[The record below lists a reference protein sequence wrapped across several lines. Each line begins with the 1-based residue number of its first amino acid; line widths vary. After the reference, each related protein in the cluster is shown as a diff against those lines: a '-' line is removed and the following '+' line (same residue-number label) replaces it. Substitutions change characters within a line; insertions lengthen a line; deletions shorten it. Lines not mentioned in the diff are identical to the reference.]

1 MRNRSFYVAHLTT
14 SVGIGVLLTLGG
26 FTQSRTVAT
35 TGEIGR
41 GLPQQESLLRGI
53 GSVGDWTN
61 DAPGVRH
68 LVRPSDLPAPYST
81 PNIGNNP
88 HVVPRPEGE
97 TLRVP
102 TGFKVTL
109 YAQGLESPRLIRS
122 APNGDLFVAESQRGR
137 ITVLRGVTPE
147 GRCASTS
154 AFVQGLHQPFGIA
167 FYPPGPNP
175 RYVYIAQP
183 DSILRYPYRNGDMAV
198 SGQAEVVVDTIP
210 GGKNGG
216 GAHWTRDLCFT
227 PDGRKMFLS
236 VGSHN
241 NALEDNKPELDAR
254 RAAILEFTPEGK
266 KERIVATG
274 MRNPVSLAVRPSTRG
289 ELWATVQERE
299 ALGDDLP
306 ADFVTHVTDGGFY
319 GWPWYYVG
327 PGEQP
332 TLKGQRPELREKVLT
347 PDVLLQPHSAAMELC
362 FYTGK
367 QFPKEYWNDVFVA
380 LRGSSSRKTRTGC
393 KIIRIPLKNGVSNGE
408 YEDFLTGF
416 VVNATDVFARPVGI
430 TTGADGALY
439 ISEDANGTVWRVSY
453 KGKE

>member
-1 MRNRSFYVAHLTT
+1 MRNRSLCITHLTI
-14 SVGIGVLLTLGG
+14 SVGTGVLLTLGW
-26 FTQSRTVAT
+26 FTVSRTVAAAEEP
-35 TGEIGR
+35 GGR
-41 GLPQQESLLRGI
+41 LPQQESTLRGT

-68 LVRPSDLPAPYST
+68 LVRPSDLPAPYAT

-88 HVVPRPEGE
+88 HIVPRPESA
-97 TLRVP
+97 TLQAP
-102 TGFKVTL
+102 AGFKVTL
-109 YAQGLESPRLIRS
+109 YAQGLDGPRLIRS
-122 APNGDLFVAESQRGR
+122 APNGDIFVAESGRGR
-137 ITVLRGVTPE
+137 ITVLRGVNPE
-147 GRCASTS
+147 GRSASTS
-154 AFVQGLHQPFGIA
+154 VFVQGLHQPFGIA

-175 RYVYIAQP
+175 RYIYFAQP
-183 DSILRYPYRNGDMAV
+183 DSIVRYPYRNGDLTA
-198 SGQAEVVVDTIP
+198 SGQAEVVVDNIP

-216 GAHWTRDLCFT
+216 GGHWTRDLCFT
-227 PDGRKMFLS
+227 ADGRRMFLS
-236 VGSHN
+236 VGSHD
-241 NALEDNKPELDAR
+241 NALEDNKPEMDAR

-266 KERIVATG
+266 NERIIATG
-274 MRNPVSLAVRPSTRG
+274 MRNPVSIAVRPSTRS

-299 ALGDDLP
+299 QLGDDLP

-332 TLKGQRPELREKVLT
+332 TLKGQRPEMRDKVLT

-393 KIIRIPLKNGVSNGE
+393 KIVRIHLKNGVSNGE

-439 ISEDANGTVWRVSY
+439 VSEDVNGAVWRVSY
-453 KGKE
+453 SGQ

>member
-1 MRNRSFYVAHLTT
+1 MRNRSFTIARLTT
-14 SVGIGVLLTLGG
+14 SVGVLLILGA
-26 FTQSRTVAT
+26 FTQSRTVAAA
-35 TGEIGR
+35 GAKGR
-41 GLPQQESLLRGI
+41 KRPQQTASLRGI

-68 LVRPSDLPAPYST
+68 LVRSSDLPAPYAT

-88 HVVPRPEGE
+88 HVVPRPESAA
-97 TLRVP
+97 LHVP
-102 TGFKVTL
+102 AGFQVTQ
-109 YAQGLESPRLIRS
+109 YAQGLEGPRLIRS
-122 APNGDLFVAESQRGR
+122 APNGDIFVAESGRGR

-147 GRCASTS
+147 GKCASTS
-154 AFVQGLHQPFGIA
+154 VYVQSLSQPFGIA

-183 DSILRYPYRNGDMAV
+183 DSILRYPYHNGDTTA
-198 SGQAEVVVDTIP
+198 SGPAEVLVDNIP

-216 GAHWTRDLCFT
+216 GGHWTRDLCFT
-227 PDGRKMFLS
+227 PDGRKMYLS

-241 NALEDNKPELDAR
+241 NALEDKKPEMDSR
-254 RAAILEFTPEGK
+254 RATILEFTPDGK
-266 KERIVATG
+266 NERIVATG
-274 MRNPVSLAVRPSTRG
+274 LRNPVSLAVRPNTHN

-327 PGEQP
+327 VGEQP
-332 TLKGQRPELREKVLT
+332 TLKGQHPELREKVLT

-367 QFPKEYWNDVFVA
+367 QFPKPYWNDVFVA
-380 LRGSSSRKTRTGC
+380 LRGSSSRKTCTGC

-416 VVNATDVFARPVGI
+416 VVNETDVFARPVGI

-439 ISEDANGTVWRVSY
+439 LSEDANGTVWRVSY
-453 KGKE
+453 TGK